1 MSNVFVVLPPVCTRE
16 EFARLTG
23 LEGKGNAVVLGM
35 CNQSTLPTVRV
46 GRHSLVNV
54 YQLIQ
59 DLCAGKTEFLPG
71 DYS

>member
-1 MSNVFVVLPPVCTRE
+1 MQTFLTFPPFCTRE

-23 LEGKGNAVVLGM
+23 LEAKGHSVVLGM
-35 CNQSTLPTVRV
+35 CNVATLPTVTV

-54 YQLIQ
+54 HKVLS
-59 DLCAGKTEFLPG
+59 DLQQGKTEFLPG